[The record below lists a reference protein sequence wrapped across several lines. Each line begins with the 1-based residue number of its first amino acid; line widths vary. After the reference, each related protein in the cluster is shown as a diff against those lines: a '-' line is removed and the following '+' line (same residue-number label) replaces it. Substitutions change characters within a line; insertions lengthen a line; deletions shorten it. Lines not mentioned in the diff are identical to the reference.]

1 MHNLTDKMCPL
12 MGKTC
17 LLNGCTFFN
26 EILDA
31 CEIGILS
38 YNLYQLKEKIRLN
51 WLMHGKRAFPSRR
64 HILSHP
70 AVAVIRDQC
79 VNV

>member
-38 YNLYQLKEKIRLN
+38 YNLYQLKEKIRAQLAHARETS
-51 WLMHGKRAFPSRR
+51 LSIPPAYPEPPSGGSYPRPVR
-64 HILSHP
+64 
-70 AVAVIRDQC
+70 
-79 VNV
+79 